1 MGGLDL
7 FEQPGTKTVFQ
18 QPAKDIFSPAL
29 DSGGNMLTHVPGFR
43 VGHASDIV
51 GCTGCTVILCP
62 EGTVG
67 GVDIRGSATGT
78 RELDPLSPLHLVPHI
93 HAVLLAGGSAFGL
106 DAAAGVMQYLEER
119 GIGFDVQV
127 TRVPIVPTAIL
138 FDLRLGDARARPDA
152 RMAYAA
158 CQQATNGPIQ
168 EGSIGAGT
176 GATVG
181 KLYGIGQAMK
191 AGLGTAGVDLPSGA
205 RVAALAVVNAYG
217 DVRDPSTGRLLVG
230 AREASRGHCL
240 ADTAAAMRRG
250 VTRKGYTAESTTLAV
265 VATNAHLTKEQATKL
280 AQVSHHGLVRTI
292 VPVHT
297 TLDGDLVIA
306 LASGAAEADLNSLG
320 LAAADVVAE
329 AILRAVRKATALGGL
344 PAWTDLQER
353 SGSRGEGRPDVGPE

>member
-1 MGGLDL
+1 
-7 FEQPGTKTVFQ
+7 
-18 QPAKDIFSPAL
+18 
-29 DSGGNMLTHVPGFR
+29 MLTHIPGFR
-43 VGHASDIV
+43 VGHASDLV

-67 GVDIRGSATGT
+67 GVDIRGSAAGT
-78 RELDPLSPLHLVPHI
+78 REFDALSPLHLVPDI

-106 DAAAGVMQYLEER
+106 DAAAGAMQYLEER

-158 CQQATNGPIQ
+158 CQQATDGPIQ
-168 EGSIGAGT
+168 EGSVGAGT

-181 KLYGIGQAMK
+181 KLFGIGQAMK
-191 AGLGTAGVDLPSGA
+191 AGLGTAGVELPGG
-205 RVAALAVVNAYG
+205 VQVTALAVVNAYG
-217 DVRDPSTGRLLVG
+217 DVRDPSTAKLLAG
-230 AREASRGHCL
+230 ARESPEGHRL
-240 ADTAAAMRRG
+240 VDTAAAMRRG
-250 VTRKGYTAESTTLAV
+250 VARKGYTAESTTLAV
-265 VATNAHLTKEQATKL
+265 VATNARLTKAQATKL

-306 LASGAAEADLNSLG
+306 LATGTVEADLNSVG
-320 LAAADVVAE
+320 LAAAEAVAE
-329 AILRAVRKATALGGL
+329 AVVRAVTKATALGGL
-344 PAWTDLQER
+344 PAWADLR
-353 SGSRGEGRPDVGPE
+353 GRPDD